1 VGEEL
6 LRLRLALSLG
16 QHTGVY
22 KHEDKVRPRRYGVF
36 LVYVKRRISKR
47 RFGEQR
53 EHAQT
58 MTRHSRE
65 LVGCAPHTALS
76 ITGRTGTT
84 EYFVKPGA
92 PDATSAVALCERE
105 AALFANLPGSHRI
118 EDGAMCICNPVR
130 ETLGGSRCVLP
141 PHSRRPSYDWH
152 APRPRAQYLPDCP
165 LTYAN
170 ETFCKQTGYGLEAI
184 VGRNCRFLQCAE
196 TDRDVVKAMGDCFKS
211 FQKRRR
217 RGVRDLGAKT
227 FRVINAKKDGTRFL
241 NLVHMAPLYDQHDK
255 LVRILG
261 VQYGLGLVASP
272 GLRSIFQGVIT
283 PNESIGAKTHAA
295 VLGEWGGWKPVSQVG
310 VGSREQATIH
320 MQQLMAVAINDVC
333 RMVDFD
339 QMACIASCVS
349 GSMVIATAMATVT
362 STLSKKRPFVCAG
375 GGPHG
380 APMQGIV
387 MPKRGRSVALA
398 Q

>member
-1 VGEEL
+1 MRGCGC
-6 LRLRLALSLG
+6 ALSLG

-130 ETLGGSRCVLP
+130 ETLGGSPCVCCL
-141 PHSRRPSYDWH
+141 
-152 APRPRAQYLPDCP
+152 LTLVVP
-165 LTYAN
+165 LTIG
-170 ETFCKQTGYGLEAI
+170 TH
-184 VGRNCRFLQCAE
+184 
-196 TDRDVVKAMGDCFKS
+196 
-211 FQKRRR
+211 
-217 RGVRDLGAKT
+217 
-227 FRVINAKKDGTRFL
+227 RVLA
-241 NLVHMAPLYDQHDK
+241 
-255 LVRILG
+255 
-261 VQYGLGLVASP
+261 
-272 GLRSIFQGVIT
+272 RSICLT
-283 PNESIGAKTHAA
+283 AA
-295 VLGEWGGWKPVSQVG
+295 
-310 VGSREQATIH
+310 
-320 MQQLMAVAINDVC
+320 
-333 RMVDFD
+333 
-339 QMACIASCVS
+339 
-349 GSMVIATAMATVT
+349 
-362 STLSKKRPFVCAG
+362 
-375 GGPHG
+375 
-380 APMQGIV
+380 
-387 MPKRGRSVALA
+387 
-398 Q
+398 